1 MAAFGT
7 HYLFYLIYAP
17 YRAEFPNKI
26 LFHHY
31 RFNIKK
37 VCFQLLDSPCLFLIM
52 HGTYQLFVL
61 KFSINSATF
70 SAPSRVIALYSDTRI
85 PPTLR

>member
-7 HYLFYLIYAP
+7 HYLYYLIYVP
-17 YRAEFPNKI
+17 HRAEFPANI

-31 RFNIKK
+31 RFNIYK
-37 VCFQLLDSPCLFLIM
+37 VCFELMDYACLFQII
-52 HGTYQLFVL
+52 HCGHQLFVL

-70 SAPSRVIALYSDTRI
+70 SAPSIVIALYNDTRI

>member
-17 YRAEFPNKI
+17 HRAEFPNKI
-26 LFHHY
+26 LFHLY
-31 RFNIKK
+31 FFNIKEI
-37 VCFQLLDSPCLFLIM
+37 CFQLLDSPCLFLIM
-52 HGTYQLFVL
+52 HGAYQLFVL

-70 SAPSRVIALYSDTRI
+70 SAPSRVIALYNDTRI

>member
-7 HYLFYLIYAP
+7 HYLFYLINALHL
-17 YRAEFPNKI
+17 AEFPNKI

-31 RFNIKK
+31 CFNIYK
-37 VCFQLLDSPCLFLIM
+37 VCFQLLDSPCLFLIIQCD
-52 HGTYQLFVL
+52 HQLLVL

-70 SAPSRVIALYSDTRI
+70 SAPFRVIALYNDTRI

>member
-17 YRAEFPNKI
+17 YKAEFPNKI
-26 LFHHY
+26 LLHLYF
-31 RFNIKK
+31 FNIKK
-37 VCFQLLDSPCLFLIM
+37 VCFQLLDSPYLFLIM
-52 HGTYQLFVL
+52 HGAYQLFVL

-70 SAPSRVIALYSDTRI
+70 SAPSRVIALYNDTRI